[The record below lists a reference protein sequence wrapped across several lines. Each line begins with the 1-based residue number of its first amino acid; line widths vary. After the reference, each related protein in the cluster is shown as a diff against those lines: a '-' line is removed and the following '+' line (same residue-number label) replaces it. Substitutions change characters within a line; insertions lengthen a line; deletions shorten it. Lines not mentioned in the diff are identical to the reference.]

1 VKRIFIILALIVTVA
16 LPFALRPR
24 QPALAPA
31 DDTVVVITPHNE
43 AIRTEFGRGFQA
55 WYRARTGR
63 TVAVDWR
70 VVGGTSDITRFL
82 EAEYIAAFRNY
93 WTGKLHREWSA
104 EIQAG
109 FTDPKVGADAPA
121 AVREARAAFLASAV
135 SCGHDLFFGGGSYD
149 FVRQAQAGRIVPAR
163 VRRNHPEWFSDQVI
177 PLRFTGEQYWD
188 EGDCW
193 FGNVISSYGI
203 LFNTDA
209 LARLGLPPPREWRDL
224 TDARYAGALALS
236 DPTKSSSMAKAF
248 ENIIQQQM
256 QHRLAALGPA
266 NEAQA
271 VREGWAAGM
280 KLIQLLAAN
289 ARYFTDSSQKPPI
302 DVAQGECAA
311 GICIDFYGRAQA
323 DAVERRG
330 ANRLRF
336 VTPRG
341 GTVNSV
347 DPIAILRGAPHRE
360 IAELFL
366 EYTLTMDA
374 QKLWNFR
381 PGTEGGPMRF
391 ALRRLPAR
399 QDFYAHGEW
408 KPLRSDP
415 DANPFADPDPLIYRP
430 EWTAQLFRELA
441 FVARVMCLDAHAE
454 LADAWRAINA
464 APIERRGRALAVL
477 QETAA
482 VDYAAVN
489 GRIRATL
496 ASRDKV
502 DEVRLASELGAEF
515 RAQYRAAE
523 AIALGKQGGA
533 LARPEWKQSQ

>member
-1 VKRIFIILALIVTVA
+1 MGKRALIIFTLIATVA
-16 LPFALRPR
+16 LPFALRSKK
-24 QPALAPA
+24 PALAPA
-31 DDTVVVITPHNE
+31 DDTVVIITPHNE
-43 AIRTEFGRGFQA
+43 AIRTEFARGFQA

-63 TVAVDWR
+63 SVAVDWR

-82 EAEYIAAFRNY
+82 ESEYIAAFRNF
-93 WTGKLHREWSA
+93 WTGRLHREWSG
-104 EIQAG
+104 EIQTG
-109 FTDPKVGADAPA
+109 FADPGLPAVAPA
-121 AVREARAAFLASAV
+121 AVREARAVFLASDV

-163 VRRNHPEWFSDQVI
+163 VRRIHPEWFVDAVI

-188 EGDCW
+188 EGECW

-203 LFNTDA
+203 LYNVDA
-209 LARLGLPPPREWRDL
+209 LARLGLAPPQEWRDL

-256 QHRLAALGPA
+256 QQRLASLGGA
-266 NEAQA
+266 NEPPA
-271 VREGWAAGM
+271 VREGWVAGM

-302 DVAQGECAA
+302 DVAQGDCAA

-360 IAELFL
+360 VAELFL

-374 QKLWNFR
+374 QKLWNFK
-381 PGTEGGPMRF
+381 PGTDGGPARF

-399 QDFYAHGEW
+399 RDFYAHSEW

-415 DANPFADPDPLIYRP
+415 DANPFADPDPLVYRP
-430 EWTAQLFRELA
+430 EWTSHLFRELA
-441 FVARVMCLDAHAE
+441 FVARVMCLDAHTE
-454 LADAWRAINA
+454 LASAWRAINA
-464 APIERRGRALAVL
+464 APVDRRARAMAVL
-477 QETAA
+477 QEIQA
-482 VDYAAVN
+482 VDYVAVN

-496 ASRDKV
+496 ASKDKV
-502 DEVRLASELGAEF
+502 DEVRLASELGAKF
-515 RAQYRAAE
+515 RAQYRDAE
-523 AIALGKQGGA
+523 AIARGEK
-533 LARPEWKQSQ
+533 